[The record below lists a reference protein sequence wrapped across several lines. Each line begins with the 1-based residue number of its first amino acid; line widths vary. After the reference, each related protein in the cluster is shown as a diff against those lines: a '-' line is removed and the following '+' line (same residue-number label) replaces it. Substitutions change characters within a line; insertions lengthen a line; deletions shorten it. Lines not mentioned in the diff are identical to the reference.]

1 MQLDLKGKIKEKKL
15 AYSNTLLPLF
25 KAIVN
30 SIQAIEEYSATK
42 PGLINIEVVRTPQ
55 MEIKGIKKTQ
65 PNIIGFNIQDNG
77 IGFNKANYDSFNH
90 AHSTFKEKKGGKGI
104 GRFAWLRAFRKV
116 EIESRYKENNKW
128 KLRKFD
134 FVLTKTG
141 IKNHSNNDTNG
152 KAERYTHVRL
162 VGLKADYQKWCN
174 QDIEEIS
181 FKIIEHCFVYFLE
194 KGCPIISLIAGDK
207 QLVVNDM
214 FGLFTKGQVKKR
226 KIKIRK
232 LEFELNLVK
241 VYSSKLDNKI
251 HFCAHTREVFNDRL
265 SGLIPELETFLKDKE
280 GNEYSLAVYITGK
293 YLDENVNE
301 ERTSIHFSKNLEEQ
315 LTLHN
320 EIAKE
325 EITEKVA
332 EVILKE
338 FKEPIEDISEIRY
351 QKIEEFIQSNPRY
364 RTLMKY
370 RPNELKKVNTKLSE
384 EKLEIEVFKIQQ
396 GLDLE
401 VKTEVKQALKFIDSV
416 KDQEEFEEKYKD
428 LYQKVIEV
436 GNTKLSEYII
446 HRKLVLDL
454 LEKHLKPNAD
464 GKFSKEE
471 TVHKLIFPLRKLSD
485 EVSYEDHNLWIIDEK
500 LAYHKYLASDKS
512 FKKIKPLKSDSKE
525 RPDIIIFNKP
535 FAFTND
541 EKPYESIVLIEFK
554 RPMRDDY
561 SDDENPISQVN
572 RYAREIIDGEVKDK
586 NNREFDLREN
596 TPIYAYIVCD
606 LTKKLKSYAKDAGYK
621 SLPDG
626 QGFFFFNTN
635 YNMYV
640 EIISFDKLV
649 KNSKERNKIL
659 FDKLNIA

>member
-25 KAIVN
+25 EAIVN
-30 SIQAIEEYSATK
+30 SIQAIEEESATK
-42 PGLINIEVVRTPQ
+42 PGLIDIEVIRTPQ
-55 MEIKGIKKTQ
+55 QEIESNQKKQ

-77 IGFNKANYDSFNH
+77 IGFNDVNYDSFNH
-90 AHSTFKEKKGGKGI
+90 AHSTYKEKRGGKGI
-104 GRFAWLRAFRKV
+104 GRFVWLRAFRKV
-116 EIESRYKENNKW
+116 EIESKYRDNGTW
-128 KLRKFD
+128 KFRKFD
-134 FVLTKTG
+134 FVLSKTG
-141 IKNHSNNDTNG
+141 IKNHSNGNLDG
-152 KAERYTHVRL
+152 KIERNTKVKL
-162 VGLKADYQKWCN
+162 IGLKADYQKWCN
-174 QDIEEIS
+174 QDVEEIA

-194 KGCPIISLIAGDK
+194 KNCPIVSLVDGDK
-207 QLVVNDM
+207 KIVVNDM
-214 FGLFTKGQVKKR
+214 FGLFTKGQVKKK
-226 KIKIRK
+226 KIKVRQ

-251 HFCAHTREVFNDRL
+251 HFCAHTREVTNDKL
-265 SGLIPELETFLKDKE
+265 SGMIPELETFLKDKE
-280 GNEYSLAVYITGK
+280 GNEFSIAAYITGD

-301 ERTSIHFSKNLEEQ
+301 ERTSIQFAKNSGEPI
-315 LTLHN
+315 TFPN
-320 EIAKE
+320 EVSKE
-325 EITEKVA
+325 ELSERVA
-332 EVILKE
+332 EVVLKE
-338 FKEPIEDISEIRY
+338 FNKSIEEISEIRY
-351 QKIEEFIQSNPRY
+351 KKIEDFIQSNPRY

-370 RPNELKKVNTKLSE
+370 RPTELKKVNTKLSE
-384 EKLEIEVFKIQQ
+384 EKLEVEVFKIQQ
-396 GLDLE
+396 DLDLE
-401 VKTEVKQALKFIDSV
+401 LKSEMKQALKFIDSA
-416 KDQEEFEEKYKD
+416 KDKEEFEEKYKD
-428 LYQKVIEV
+428 LYEKVIEV

-454 LEKHLKPNAD
+454 LDKHLKPNED

-471 TVHKLIFPLRKLSD
+471 TVHKLIFPLKKLSD

-500 LAYHKYLASDKS
+500 LAYHKYLASDKR
-512 FKKIKPLKSDSKE
+512 FKKIKPLKSESKE

-535 FAFTND
+535 FAFAND

-561 SDDENPISQVN
+561 SDKENPIYQVN
-572 RYAREIIDGEVKDK
+572 RYAREIIEGEVKDK

-606 LTKKLKSYAKDAGYK
+606 LTKKLKAYAKDAGYK
-621 SLPDG
+621 PLPDR

-649 KNSKERNKIL
+649 KDSKERNKIL
-659 FDKLNIA
+659 FDKLNME